1 MKKRRNEGVDPK
13 LWEAARAVSTRL
25 NEQEIHH
32 ALIGGLAVS
41 HYGFERATRDVDF
54 LVAPEAMEILTGRP
68 TTLGFTEKEGNVKID
83 YMVTDAWE
91 DFLED
96 AIEQAEESESGVP
109 VIPIGALVYLK
120 LRANRRKDQLDIIE
134 LIREGIPVGKV
145 RGYLAKIDDPDLI
158 PSFDLH
164 VREADEP

>member
-1 MKKRRNEGVDPK
+1 VRKRRSEGVDPK
-13 LWEAARAVSTRL
+13 LWEAARTISARL
-25 NEQEIHH
+25 DKEDVAH

-54 LVAPEAMEILTGRP
+54 LVTPDAMEILTGRP
-68 TTLGFTEKEGNVKID
+68 TTIGFTEREGTVKID
-83 YMVTDAWE
+83 YMITDAWE
-91 DFLED
+91 EFLED
-96 AIEQAEESESGVP
+96 AIEDSKDSERGVP
-109 VIPIGALVYLK
+109 VIPIETLIYLK

-145 RGYLAKIDDPDLI
+145 RSYLGRLDDPDFLAA
-158 PSFDLH
+158 FDLH